1 MPVTMNPGHSEKY
14 DYEYFRNDTA
24 NILMA
29 VEFKA
34 GKRMT
39 KVTKRR
45 TIEDFAL
52 YVKILVDDEYPDIE
66 VIRLVVDN
74 LNTHK

>member
-1 MPVTMNPGHSEKY
+1 MNPGHSEKY
-14 DYEYFRNDTA
+14 DYEYFRNGTA

-39 KVTKRR
+39 KGTKRR
-45 TIEDFAL
+45 TLENFAL
-52 YVKILVDDEYPDIE
+52 FVKILVDDEYPNIE
-66 VIRLVVDN
+66 IIRLVVDN
-74 LNTHK
+74 INTHK